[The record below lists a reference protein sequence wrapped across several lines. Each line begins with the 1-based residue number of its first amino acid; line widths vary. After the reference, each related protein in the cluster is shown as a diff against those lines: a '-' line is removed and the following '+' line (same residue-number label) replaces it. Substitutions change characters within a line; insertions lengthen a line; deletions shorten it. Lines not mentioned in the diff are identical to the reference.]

1 MKKPSKCID
10 GAKVPCDKARN
21 YLEKKGLLCPV
32 TDAKPEPE
40 KIPKKRRKKDFF
52 AEWFG

>member
-1 MKKPSKCID
+1 MNPNKKCID
-10 GAKVPCDKARN
+10 GSRVPCDKARK

-32 TDAKPEPE
+32 TDVKPEPE
-40 KIPKKRRKKDFF
+40 KIPKKRRKKGFF

>member
-1 MKKPSKCID
+1 MSKRKCID
-10 GAKVPCDKARN
+10 GNKVKCN
-21 YLEKKGLLCPV
+21 YVRGKLKKMGLLCPV

-40 KIPKKRRKKDFF
+40 KIPKKRRKKGFF